1 MNKNEILKKRNSNFT
16 HTEVDLLQSLVTK
29 YWDQLE
35 SKKSD
40 TQTWKQKN
48 ACWEKLTD
56 EFNSQNSVM
65 ENLST
70 NVLRKKW
77 ENCKKNVKSKV
88 CNEKKYV
95 KGTGGG
101 PPIPTT
107 TFSVY
112 IYFLYNFYNYNN
124 NYLLNL
130 FLDLEASS
138 WIDTV
143 PEKSS
148 SPDDDTVLKWDD
160 YSPALLKIP
169 VSKPLLI
176 TIPSDIYS

>member
-1 MNKNEILKKRNSNFT
+1 MQNEILKKRNSNFT

-107 TFSVY
+107 TFSATENQILSLINIQATGDDALFDCDAVSG
-112 IYFLYNFYNYNN
+112 I
-124 NYLLNL
+124 YLLFIQ
-130 FLDLEASS
+130 FL
-138 WIDTV
+138 
-143 PEKSS
+143 
-148 SPDDDTVLKWDD
+148 
-160 YSPALLKIP
+160 
-169 VSKPLLI
+169 
-176 TIPSDIYS
+176 

>member
-1 MNKNEILKKRNSNFT
+1 MQNDILKKRSSNFT

-65 ENLST
+65 ENRST

-77 ENCKKNVKSKV
+77 ENCKKTVKSKV

-95 KGTGGG
+95 KGTG
-101 PPIPTT
+101 
-107 TFSVY
+107 
-112 IYFLYNFYNYNN
+112 
-124 NYLLNL
+124 
-130 FLDLEASS
+130 
-138 WIDTV
+138 
-143 PEKSS
+143 
-148 SPDDDTVLKWDD
+148 
-160 YSPALLKIP
+160 
-169 VSKPLLI
+169 
-176 TIPSDIYS
+176 